1 MSNAVLLAEA
11 VVEIKQLA
19 TKLSE
24 QTASYDTSPE
34 EIRETFEQIVRL
46 GILGGYW
53 SVGKR

>member
-1 MSNAVLLAEA
+1 MSDAVLLAEA

-34 EIRETFEQIVRL
+34 EIRETFDKIVRL

>member
-11 VVEIKQLA
+11 VVEIKQLT

>member
-11 VVEIKQLA
+11 VVEIKQLT
-19 TKLSE
+19 TKLCE

-34 EIRETFEQIVRL
+34 EIRETFEQIVKL

>member
-1 MSNAVLLAEA
+1 MNNAVLLAEA

>member
-1 MSNAVLLAEA
+1 MSDAVLLAEA

-34 EIRETFEQIVRL
+34 EIRETFEKIVRL

>member
-11 VVEIKQLA
+11 VVEIKQLV
-19 TKLSE
+19 TKLCE